1 MLCIICLTL
10 TRQLLCQ
17 LDLFCVTFIWKRLSS
32 PTRTRLSAFHRL
44 YVIRYSRIVYAVW
57 AAFTKVSHLNSS
69 ASITTTGCPIGYTDR
84 LITERSLFPSHPVTT
99 TVKRGKKNRLL
110 SCKRIK
116 SKNGKIQNY
125 KHHWTTETLILILNT
140 SYTLQMYKKYSLS
153 LVKIYALLN
162 VKTHTVCMY
171 LSTEITKLLYHDYLN
186 RIYCKENIMSILW
199 VIWEQIPIKSFLS
212 QIIAVR

>member
-1 MLCIICLTL
+1 MLCIICLTP

-99 TVKRGKKNRLL
+99 TVKRGKKTDCWVAKESNQKMERF
-110 SCKRIK
+110 KTT
-116 SKNGKIQNY
+116 N
-125 KHHWTTETLILILNT
+125 TTEQQKH
-140 SYTLQMYKKYSLS
+140 SYLTP
-153 LVKIYALLN
+153 VIYYRC
-162 VKTHTVCMY
+162 TW
-171 LSTEITKLLYHDYLN
+171 
-186 RIYCKENIMSILW
+186 NIVFI
-199 VIWEQIPIKSFLS
+199 
-212 QIIAVR
+212 